1 MADLLDFAA
10 ELELHVPRL
19 TAMPA
24 KRFVLTFLAAL
35 LVCATIAAEQNA
47 QPPAGGAP
55 DGGPVTLVGRVLQV
69 HGPRVLS
76 VENRLSEEQRLLVLL
91 PDGASAPAAGRVVS
105 ARGPL
110 RRLDQAQLANRPWTE
125 LDPEVRGSMA
135 GRRVLLAES
144 FETPDATADAATDLP
159 RQPLPVRTHSTT
171 RRQVTVRPASLADFI
186 GELAGSDVV
195 ITPARV
201 VGLFDAR
208 AFLIDSALRYQPALG
223 ERDRILV
230 IVRDGALRV
239 PAETLVASTVTVAG
253 VARSL
258 LGMQTG
264 GDVTWPPQLD
274 RETIKR
280 LEVRAAVLATSVHT
294 AEGIELT
301 DRAR

>member
-1 MADLLDFAA
+1 
-10 ELELHVPRL
+10 
-19 TAMPA
+19 MPA
-24 KRFVLTFLAAL
+24 KRFVLSLLAAL
-35 LVCATIAAEQNA
+35 LACATTAAEPNA
-47 QPPAGGAP
+47 QRPAGEAREGV
-55 DGGPVTLVGRVLQV
+55 PVTLVGRVLQV
-69 HGPRVLS
+69 HGPRVVS

-91 PDGASAPAAGRVVS
+91 PEGASAPAAGRVVS

-110 RRLDQAQLANRPWTE
+110 RRIDQAQLANRPWTE
-125 LDPEVRGSMA
+125 LDPEMRGSMA
-135 GRRVLLAES
+135 GRRVLFAES
-144 FETPDATADAATDLP
+144 FETPGATAEAATDLP
-159 RQPLPVRTHSTT
+159 RQLLPVRAHSTA

-201 VGLFDAR
+201 VGLFDSR
-208 AFLIDSALRYQPALG
+208 AFLIDSAVRYQPAIC

-230 IVRDGALRV
+230 VVRDGALRV

-253 VARSL
+253 VARSI
-258 LGMQTG
+258 LGMQIG
-264 GDVTWPPQLD
+264 GDVAWPPQLD

-280 LEVRAAVLATSVHT
+280 LEVRAAVLASSVHT